1 MSRKRTLLASLAVI
15 GASAPAA
22 AFAGGVF
29 FGFGGAA
36 GDVEFDEGFASS
48 RVTSD
53 DSIVGE
59 WQVGYRF
66 DSKLVI
72 EGGGSLGLSLD
83 TFFFG
88 DSFSLTDTHAM
99 VGYAFQPAER
109 FSIVPKLG
117 VSHWRLESQ
126 DVPGLIFLPGPL
138 GDLLS
143 SVESGND
150 WIFRVSLEWRVAQRL
165 HLYGAYTEAHYD
177 FGDSTAPSFGF
188 KFQF

>member
-1 MSRKRTLLASLAVI
+1 MKTWLGCFASVLI
-15 GASAPAA
+15 GATAPHAA
-22 AFAGGVF
+22 MAGGVF

-36 GDVEFDEGFASS
+36 GDVDFDSSFAED

-53 DSIVGE
+53 DSLVGE

-83 TFFFG
+83 TFLFG
-88 DSFSLTDTHAM
+88 DSFSLTDTHVM

-117 VSHWRLESQ
+117 VSHWRLETQ
-126 DVPGLIFLPGPL
+126 DVPFFFLPGPL

-143 SVESGND
+143 STESGND

-165 HLYGAYTEAHYD
+165 HLYGAYTEGHYD
-177 FGDSTAPSFGF
+177 FGESTAPSFGF

>member
-1 MSRKRTLLASLAVI
+1 MRRWLGCLASLVLI
-15 GASAPAA
+15 GAASPNTALAD
-22 AFAGGVF
+22 GIF

-36 GDVEFDEGFASS
+36 GDVDFDSTFAEN
-48 RVTSD
+48 RVSSD
-53 DSIVGE
+53 DSLVGE
-59 WQVGYRF
+59 WSVGYRF

-83 TFFFG
+83 SFFLG
-88 DSFSLTDTHAM
+88 DFFALSDNHVM

-117 VSHWRLESQ
+117 VSHWNLTTEE
-126 DVPGLIFLPGPL
+126 GLAFPFLGSPL
-138 GDLLS
+138 VGSDD
-143 SVESGND
+143 SGND
-150 WIFRVSLEWRVAQRL
+150 WILRVSLEWRVAQRL

-177 FGDSTAPSFGF
+177 FGESTAPSFGF